1 MRVGVYHS
9 RHDDAPR
16 AVHNFRCLEAPL
28 QILTCAHRHDPV
40 LLDAY
45 ARAFEHFTPLVHRN
59 QPRIGKNET
68 HRRSPSRL
76 GVKYLWDMVSGHR
89 CGEWQIQRAE
99 NPHPFAA
106 RDDFPFPNAARSREM
121 EPAPKVA
128 SANVPTP
135 RASASSYLSTASGF
149 WKNCSPFH
157 MAIAI
162 SPARSNPVIRVKSPA
177 MNNAPPPTSTTPAM
191 YAK

>member
-28 QILTCAHRHDPV
+28 QVLTCAHRHNPI

-76 GVKYLWDMVSGHR
+76 GMKYLWDMVSGHR
-89 CGEWQIQRAE
+89 CGEWQIQRDPEKWSLLRRLQARTRPRRE
-99 NPHPFAA
+99 LAQVHTYPLQADFGKIVRPSTWQLPF
-106 RDDFPFPNAARSREM
+106 
-121 EPAPKVA
+121 
-128 SANVPTP
+128 
-135 RASASSYLSTASGF
+135 
-149 WKNCSPFH
+149 
-157 MAIAI
+157 
-162 SPARSNPVIRVKSPA
+162 
-177 MNNAPPPTSTTPAM
+177 
-191 YAK
+191 